1 MPASKRRR
9 PRQRPP
15 APRGVLVVL
24 ILILLTGCLQ
34 TPPHV
39 VKIGLVA
46 PFEGRYREIGYDV
59 IPAARLAVREWA
71 ARPESRGLGIEIVA
85 YDDGGDP
92 LQAIEQA
99 RRLSVDPDVVI
110 VLGHWRDET
119 TQAALPVYEEAGLPL
134 VTFSPAE
141 FRHAPGLYNLSP
153 SSAQLE
159 AAAGAWATR
168 EGLTAL
174 TLIDAPEDVL
184 ASVEALRAL
193 HAQGRAETL
202 IGGPVWGLGQFYAL
216 TEGEAEGVYFV
227 SGAAE
232 AEDSGWPPE
241 QLEAF
246 IAGYE
251 EGSLGAPPGLLSIT
265 AYQATWV
272 AIREAAAREGI
283 PLSGTPVDSLAFDA
297 DGCRLDPPVYL
308 YLWRAGQRSFIEQL
322 R

>member
-24 ILILLTGCLQ
+24 ILVLLTGCLQ

-71 ARPESRGLGIEIVA
+71 ARPESR
-85 YDDGGDP
+85 
-92 LQAIEQA
+92 
-99 RRLSVDPDVVI
+99 
-110 VLGHWRDET
+110 
-119 TQAALPVYEEAGLPL
+119 
-134 VTFSPAE
+134 
-141 FRHAPGLYNLSP
+141 
-153 SSAQLE
+153 
-159 AAAGAWATR
+159 
-168 EGLTAL
+168 
-174 TLIDAPEDVL
+174 
-184 ASVEALRAL
+184 
-193 HAQGRAETL
+193 
-202 IGGPVWGLGQFYAL
+202 GLGQFYAL

-251 EGSLGAPPGLLSIT
+251 EGSLGAPPGLLSLT

-297 DGCRLDPPVYL
+297 DGRRLDPPVYL